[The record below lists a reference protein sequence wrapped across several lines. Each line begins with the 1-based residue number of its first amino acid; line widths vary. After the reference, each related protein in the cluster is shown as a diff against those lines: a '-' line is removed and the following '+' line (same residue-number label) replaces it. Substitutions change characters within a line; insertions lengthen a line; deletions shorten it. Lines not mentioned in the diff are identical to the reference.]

1 MKICNLRNKI
11 SILQITEF
19 CFVIYIFLFR
29 KLQIFISQIKDF
41 RFVLQ
46 IIESHWKRIVHA
58 ICEL

>member
-29 KLQIFISQIKDF
+29 KLQIFISHIKDF
-41 RFVLQ
+41 HSFRFANYKKPLEVNSARYL
-46 IIESHWKRIVHA
+46 
-58 ICEL
+58 